1 MAMDFGTLDFAVA
14 FNRQTAF
21 PLDAK
26 SYFESYASAVAAAQT
41 ADEAGSKKSVYYYGQ
56 VVSVVENGTAKL
68 YIIQPDKTLKEA
80 GGEIVINENVF
91 AKDENGELDLLGF
104 AAATAGAQLVK
115 GSDGKISWVA
125 PSGTTVEGLDTRLTV
140 VENAINGTGEG
151 ETRVPGLVEKVG
163 TLETNLANVY
173 TKEEVN
179 QKLSSVLNYKGSV
192 DNYSDLPADAVKGD
206 VYNVKN
212 ADTVHGVKAG
222 DNVAYDGTSWDVLAG
237 TIEMSGY
244 LTKTEAE
251 TTYVAKEE
259 GKTLISADLIEK
271 LTNMNADGEKNV
283 INAVSEEFSIDAGT
297 RTLSLATGKITQ
309 DKIAGLAETLAKKV
323 DAEAGKGLSTNDFTN
338 DLKSKL
344 DAIEAGAQAN
354 VIENVSMN
362 GEALVIAEKGV
373 NIPLATNTTVGVIKG
388 SDVENGVVID
398 EQGAASVKNLN
409 VGKLVQTD
417 GDWLILNGGN
427 STLTVE

>member
-283 INAVSEEFSIDAGT
+283 INAVSEEFLIDAGT

-309 DKIAGLAETLAKKV
+309 DKIAGLAEALAKKV

>member
-259 GKTLISADLIEK
+259 GKTLISAELIEK

-309 DKIAGLAETLAKKV
+309 DKIAGLAEALAKKV

>member
-1 MAMDFGTLDFAVA
+1 MAMNFGTLDFAVA

-26 SYFESYASAVAAAQT
+26 SYFESYDSAVAAAQA

-56 VVSVVENGTAKL
+56 VVSVVENGAAKL

-91 AKDENGELDLLGF
+91 AKDENGKLDLLGF

-212 ADTVHGVKAG
+212 ADATHGVKAG
-222 DNVAYDGTSWDVLAG
+222 DNVAFDGEAWDVLAG
-237 TIEMSGY
+237 TVELSGY

-259 GKTLISADLIEK
+259 GKTLISAELIEK

-283 INAVSEEFSIDAGT
+283 INAVSDEFAIDAET
-297 RTLSLATGKITQ
+297 RTLSLATGKIAQ
-309 DKIAGLAETLAKKV
+309 DKIEGLAEALANKV
-323 DAEAGKGLSTNDFTN
+323 NAEEGKGLSANDFTN
-338 DLKSKL
+338 DLKAKL
-344 DAIEAGAQAN
+344 DAIEAGAQVN

-388 SDVENGVVID
+388 FDVENGVVINA
-398 EQGAASVKNLN
+398 EGAASVKNLN
-409 VGKLVQTD
+409 VEKLVQTD

-427 STLTVE
+427 STLTV

>member
-91 AKDENGELDLLGF
+91 AKDENGKLDLLGF

-151 ETRVPGLVEKVG
+151 ETRAPGLVEKIG

-259 GKTLISADLIEK
+259 GKTLISAELIEK

-283 INAVSEEFSIDAGT
+283 INAVSEEFSIDAET

-309 DKIAGLAETLAKKV
+309 DKIAGLAEALAKKV

>member
-1 MAMDFGTLDFAVA
+1 MAMNFGTLDFAVA

-26 SYFESYASAVAAAQT
+26 SYFESYDSAVAAAQA

-91 AKDENGELDLLGF
+91 AKDENGKLDLLGF

-259 GKTLISADLIEK
+259 GKTLISAELIEK

-309 DKIAGLAETLAKKV
+309 DKIAGLAEALDKKV
-323 DAEAGKGLSTNDFTN
+323 NAEIGKGLSTNDFTN

-344 DAIEAGAQAN
+344 DAIEAGAQTN

>member
-309 DKIAGLAETLAKKV
+309 DKIAGLAEALAKKV

-388 SDVENGVVID
+388 SDVENGVVIN

>member
-163 TLETNLANVY
+163 TLENNLANVY

-309 DKIAGLAETLAKKV
+309 DKIAGLAEALAKKV

>member
-151 ETRVPGLVEKVG
+151 ETRVPGLVEKVS

-192 DNYSDLPADAVKGD
+192 DNYSDLPADAARGD

-259 GKTLISADLIEK
+259 GKTLISAELIEK

-283 INAVSEEFSIDAGT
+283 INAVSEEFSIDAET

-309 DKIAGLAETLAKKV
+309 DKIAGLAEALAKKV

>member
-56 VVSVVENGTAKL
+56 VVSVVENGAAKL

-91 AKDENGELDLLGF
+91 AKDEDGKLDLLGF

-151 ETRVPGLVEKVG
+151 ETRVPGLVEKVS
-163 TLETNLANVY
+163 TLETGLKNVY

-192 DNYSDLPADAVKGD
+192 DNYSDLPTDAVKGD

-212 ADTVHGVKAG
+212 ADATHGVKAG
-222 DNVAYDGTSWDVLAG
+222 DNVAFDGESWDVLAG
-237 TIEMSGY
+237 TVELSGY

-259 GKTLISADLIEK
+259 GKTLISAELIEK

-283 INAVSEEFSIDAGT
+283 INAVSDEFAIDAET
-297 RTLSLATGKITQ
+297 RTLSLATGKIAQ
-309 DKIAGLAETLAKKV
+309 DKIEGLAEALANKV
-323 DAEAGKGLSTNDFTN
+323 DAEEGKGLSANDFTN
-338 DLKSKL
+338 ELKAKL
-344 DAIEAGAQAN
+344 DAIEAGAQVN

-373 NIPLATNTTVGVIKG
+373 NIPLATNTTIGVIKG

-398 EQGAASVKNLN
+398 AEGAASVKNLN
-409 VGKLVQTD
+409 VEKLVQTD

-427 STLTVE
+427 STLTV

>member
-1 MAMDFGTLDFAVA
+1 MAMNFGTLDFAVA

-91 AKDENGELDLLGF
+91 AKDGNGKLDLLGF
-104 AAATAGAQLVK
+104 AEATAGAQLVK

-151 ETRVPGLVEKVG
+151 ETRVPGLVEKIG

-192 DNYSDLPADAVKGD
+192 DNYSDLPVDAVKGD

-259 GKTLISADLIEK
+259 GKTLISAELIEK

-309 DKIAGLAETLAKKV
+309 DKIAGLAEALAKKV
-323 DAEAGKGLSTNDFTN
+323 DAETGKGLSTNDFTN

>member
-115 GSDGKISWVA
+115 GADGRISWVA

-192 DNYSDLPADAVKGD
+192 DNYSDLPAVAVKGD

-259 GKTLISADLIEK
+259 GKTLISAELIEK

-283 INAVSEEFSIDAGT
+283 INAVSEEFSIDAET

-309 DKIAGLAETLAKKV
+309 DKIAGLAEALAKKV

>member
-1 MAMDFGTLDFAVA
+1 MAMNFGTLDFAVA

-26 SYFESYASAVAAAQT
+26 SYFESYDSAVAAAQA

-80 GGEIVINENVF
+80 GSEIVINENVF
-91 AKDENGELDLLGF
+91 AKDDNGKLDLLGF

-115 GSDGKISWVA
+115 GADGRISWVA

-151 ETRVPGLVEKVG
+151 ETRVPGLVEKIG

-259 GKTLISADLIEK
+259 GKTLISAELIEK

-309 DKIAGLAETLAKKV
+309 DKIAGLAEALAKKV
-323 DAEAGKGLSTNDFTN
+323 DAETGKGLSTNDFTN

>member
-91 AKDENGELDLLGF
+91 AKDENGGLDLLGF

-151 ETRVPGLVEKVG
+151 ETRVPGLVEKIG

-259 GKTLISADLIEK
+259 GKTLISAELIEK

-309 DKIAGLAETLAKKV
+309 DKIAGLAEALAKKV

>member
-115 GSDGKISWVA
+115 GSDGRISWVA

-151 ETRVPGLVEKVG
+151 ETRVPGLVEKIG

-309 DKIAGLAETLAKKV
+309 DKIAGLAEALAKKV

>member
-91 AKDENGELDLLGF
+91 AKDENGGLDLLGF

-115 GSDGKISWVA
+115 GSDGRISWVA

-309 DKIAGLAETLAKKV
+309 DKIAGLAEALAKKV

>member
-283 INAVSEEFSIDAGT
+283 INAVSEEFSIDAET

-309 DKIAGLAETLAKKV
+309 DKIAGLAEALAKKV

>member
-56 VVSVVENGTAKL
+56 VVSVVENSTAKL

-91 AKDENGELDLLGF
+91 AKDENGGLDLLGF

-212 ADTVHGVKAG
+212 ADTAHGVKAG

-309 DKIAGLAETLAKKV
+309 DKIAGLAEALAKKV

>member
-115 GSDGKISWVA
+115 GSDGRISWVA

-151 ETRVPGLVEKVG
+151 ETRVPGLVEKIG

-259 GKTLISADLIEK
+259 GKTLISAELIEK

-309 DKIAGLAETLAKKV
+309 DKIAGLAEALAKKV
-323 DAEAGKGLSTNDFTN
+323 DVEAGKGLSTNDFTN

>member
-309 DKIAGLAETLAKKV
+309 DKIAGLAEALAKKV
-323 DAEAGKGLSTNDFTN
+323 DAETGKGLSTNDFTN

>member
-222 DNVAYDGTSWDVLAG
+222 DNVAYDGTTWDVLAG

-309 DKIAGLAETLAKKV
+309 DKIAGLAEALAKKV

>member
-1 MAMDFGTLDFAVA
+1 MAMNFGTLDFAVA

-91 AKDENGELDLLGF
+91 AKDENGKLDLLGF

-115 GSDGKISWVA
+115 GADGRISWVA

-259 GKTLISADLIEK
+259 GKTLISAELIEK

-309 DKIAGLAETLAKKV
+309 DKIAGLAEALAKKV
-323 DAEAGKGLSTNDFTN
+323 DAETGKGLSTNDFTN

>member
-151 ETRVPGLVEKVG
+151 ETRVPGLVEKVS

-259 GKTLISADLIEK
+259 GKTLISAELIEK

-283 INAVSEEFSIDAGT
+283 INAVSEEFSIDAET

-309 DKIAGLAETLAKKV
+309 DKIAGLAEALAKKV

>member
-1 MAMDFGTLDFAVA
+1 MAMNFGTLDFAVA

-91 AKDENGELDLLGF
+91 AKDENGKLDLLGF

-151 ETRVPGLVEKVG
+151 ETRVPGLVEKIG

-212 ADTVHGVKAG
+212 ADTAHGVKAG

-309 DKIAGLAETLAKKV
+309 DKIAGLAEALAKKV
-323 DAEAGKGLSTNDFTN
+323 DAETGKGLSTNDFTN

>member
-115 GSDGKISWVA
+115 GADGRISWVA

-259 GKTLISADLIEK
+259 GKTLISAELIEK

-283 INAVSEEFSIDAGT
+283 INAVSEEFSIDAET

-309 DKIAGLAETLAKKV
+309 DKIAGLAEALAKKV

>member
-56 VVSVVENGTAKL
+56 VVSVVENGAAKL

-80 GGEIVINENVF
+80 GGEIVINESVF
-91 AKDENGELDLLGF
+91 AKDEDGKLDLLGF

-115 GSDGKISWVA
+115 GSDGKVSWVA

-151 ETRVPGLVEKVG
+151 ETRVPGLVEKVSA
-163 TLETNLANVY
+163 LETNLGNVY
-173 TKEEVN
+173 TKEEIN

-192 DNYSDLPADAVKGD
+192 DNYSDLPTNAVKGD

-212 ADTVHGVKAG
+212 ADAEHGVKAG
-222 DNVAYDGTSWDVLAG
+222 DNVAYDGESWDVLAG
-237 TIEMSGY
+237 TVELSGY
-244 LTKTEAE
+244 LTKADAE

-283 INAVSEEFSIDAGT
+283 INAVSEEFVIDAET

-309 DKIAGLAETLAKKV
+309 DKIEGLAEALGKKV
-323 DAEAGKGLSTNDFTN
+323 DAEEGKGLSSNDFTN

-344 DAIEAGAQAN
+344 DAIEAGAQVN
-354 VIENVSMN
+354 IIENVKMN
-362 GEALVIAEKGV
+362 GEALSIAEKGV
-373 NIPLATNTTVGVIKG
+373 NIPLATNTTIGVIKG

-398 EQGAASVKNLN
+398 EAGAASVKNLN
-409 VGKLVQTD
+409 VEKLVQTD

>member
-1 MAMDFGTLDFAVA
+1 MAMNFGTLDFAVA

-26 SYFESYASAVAAAQT
+26 SYFESYDSAVAAAQA

-56 VVSVVENGTAKL
+56 VVSVVENGAAKL

-80 GGEIVINENVF
+80 GGEIIINENVF
-91 AKDENGELDLLGF
+91 AKDEDGKLDLLGF

-151 ETRVPGLVEKVG
+151 ETRVPGLVEKVS
-163 TLETNLANVY
+163 TLETGLSNVY

-192 DNYSDLPADAVKGD
+192 DNYSDLPANAVKGD

-212 ADTVHGVKAG
+212 ADAIHGVKAG
-222 DNVAYDGTSWDVLAG
+222 DNVAFDGESWDVLAG
-237 TIEMSGY
+237 TVELSGY

-259 GKTLISADLIEK
+259 GKTLISAELIEK

-283 INAVSEEFSIDAGT
+283 INAVSDEFTIDAET
-297 RTLSLATGKITQ
+297 RTLSLATGKIAQ
-309 DKIAGLAETLAKKV
+309 DKIEGLAEALANKV
-323 DAEAGKGLSTNDFTN
+323 DAEEGKGLSANDFTN
-338 DLKSKL
+338 DLKGKL
-344 DAIEAGAQAN
+344 DAIEAGAQVN

-373 NIPLATNTTVGVIKG
+373 NIPLATNTTIGVIKG
-388 SDVENGVVID
+388 SDIENGVVID
-398 EQGAASVKNLN
+398 AEGAASVKNLN
-409 VGKLVQTD
+409 VEKLVQTD

-427 STLTVE
+427 STLTV

>member
-56 VVSVVENGTAKL
+56 VVSVVENGAAKL

-91 AKDENGELDLLGF
+91 AKDEDGKLDLLGF

-115 GSDGKISWVA
+115 GSDGKVSWVA

-151 ETRVPGLVEKVG
+151 ETRVPGLVEKVS
-163 TLETNLANVY
+163 TLETGLKNVY

-212 ADTVHGVKAG
+212 ADATHGVKAG
-222 DNVAYDGTSWDVLAG
+222 DNVAFDGESWDVLAG
-237 TIEMSGY
+237 TVELSGY

-259 GKTLISADLIEK
+259 GKTLISAELIEK

-283 INAVSEEFSIDAGT
+283 INAVSDEFAIDAET
-297 RTLSLATGKITQ
+297 RTLSLATGKIAQ
-309 DKIAGLAETLAKKV
+309 DKIAGLAEALANKV
-323 DAEAGKGLSTNDFTN
+323 DAEEGKGLSANDFT
-338 DLKSKL
+338 DELKAKL
-344 DAIEAGAQAN
+344 DAIEAGAQVN

-373 NIPLATNTTVGVIKG
+373 NIPLATNTTIGVIKG
-388 SDVENGVVID
+388 SNVENGVVID
-398 EQGAASVKNLN
+398 AEGAASVKNLN
-409 VGKLVQTD
+409 VEKLVQTD

-427 STLTVE
+427 STLTV

>member
-1 MAMDFGTLDFAVA
+1 MAMNFGTLDFAVA

-91 AKDENGELDLLGF
+91 AKDENGKLDLLGF

-151 ETRVPGLVEKVG
+151 ETRVPGLVEKIG

-212 ADTVHGVKAG
+212 ADTAHGVKAG

-309 DKIAGLAETLAKKV
+309 DKIAGLAEALAKKV
-323 DAEAGKGLSTNDFTN
+323 DAETGKGLSTNDFTN

-344 DAIEAGAQAN
+344 DAIEGGAQAN

>member
-56 VVSVVENGTAKL
+56 VVSVVENGAAKL

-91 AKDENGELDLLGF
+91 AKDEDGKLDLLGF

-115 GSDGKISWVA
+115 GSDGKVSWVA

-151 ETRVPGLVEKVG
+151 ETRVPGLVEKVS
-163 TLETNLANVY
+163 TLETGLKNVY

-212 ADTVHGVKAG
+212 ADATHGVKAG
-222 DNVAYDGTSWDVLAG
+222 DNVAFDGESWDVLAG
-237 TIEMSGY
+237 TVELSGY

-259 GKTLISADLIEK
+259 GKTLISAELIEK

-283 INAVSEEFSIDAGT
+283 INAVSDEFAIDAET
-297 RTLSLATGKITQ
+297 RTLSLATGKIAQ
-309 DKIAGLAETLAKKV
+309 DKIAGLAEALANKV
-323 DAEAGKGLSTNDFTN
+323 DAEEGKGLSANDFTN
-338 DLKSKL
+338 ELKTKL
-344 DAIEAGAQAN
+344 DAIEAGAQVN

-388 SDVENGVVID
+388 SDVENGVVINA
-398 EQGAASVKNLN
+398 EGAASVKNLN
-409 VGKLVQTD
+409 VEKLVQTD

-427 STLTVE
+427 STLTV

>member
-1 MAMDFGTLDFAVA
+1 MAMNFGTLDFAVA

-91 AKDENGELDLLGF
+91 AKDENGKLDLLGF

-151 ETRVPGLVEKVG
+151 ETRVPGLVEKIG

-259 GKTLISADLIEK
+259 GKTLISAELIEK

-309 DKIAGLAETLAKKV
+309 DKIAGLAEALAKKV
-323 DAEAGKGLSTNDFTN
+323 DAETGKGLSTNDFTN

>member
-56 VVSVVENGTAKL
+56 VVSVVENGAAKL

-91 AKDENGELDLLGF
+91 AKDEDGKLDLLGF

-115 GSDGKISWVA
+115 GSDGKVSWVA

-151 ETRVPGLVEKVG
+151 ETRVPGLVEKVS
-163 TLETNLANVY
+163 TLETGLKNVY

-212 ADTVHGVKAG
+212 ADATHGVKAG
-222 DNVAYDGTSWDVLAG
+222 DNVAFDGESWDVLAG
-237 TIEMSGY
+237 TVELSGY

-259 GKTLISADLIEK
+259 GKTLISAELIEK

-283 INAVSEEFSIDAGT
+283 VNAVSDEFTIDAET
-297 RTLSLATGKITQ
+297 RTLSLATGKIAQ
-309 DKIAGLAETLAKKV
+309 DKIVGLAEALANKV
-323 DAEAGKGLSTNDFTN
+323 DAEEGKGLSANDFTN
-338 DLKSKL
+338 DLKDKL
-344 DAIEAGAQAN
+344 DAIEAGAQVN

-373 NIPLATNTTVGVIKG
+373 NIPLATNTTIGVIKG

-398 EQGAASVKNLN
+398 AEGAASVKNLN
-409 VGKLVQTD
+409 VEKLVQTD

-427 STLTVE
+427 STLTV

>member
-1 MAMDFGTLDFAVA
+1 MAMNFGTLDFAVA

-26 SYFESYASAVAAAQT
+26 SYFESYDSAVAAAQA

-91 AKDENGELDLLGF
+91 AKDENGKLDLLGF

-151 ETRVPGLVEKVG
+151 ETRVPGLVEKIG

-192 DNYSDLPADAVKGD
+192 DNYSDLPAGAVKGD

-212 ADTVHGVKAG
+212 ADTAHGVKAG

-259 GKTLISADLIEK
+259 GKTLISAELIEK

-309 DKIAGLAETLAKKV
+309 DKIAGLAEALAKKV
-323 DAEAGKGLSTNDFTN
+323 DAETGKGLSTNDFTN

>member
-1 MAMDFGTLDFAVA
+1 MAMNFGTLDFAVA

-26 SYFESYASAVAAAQT
+26 SYFESYDSAVAAAQA

-91 AKDENGELDLLGF
+91 AKDENGKLDLLGF

-163 TLETNLANVY
+163 ALETNLANVY

-283 INAVSEEFSIDAGT
+283 INAVSEEFSIDAET

-309 DKIAGLAETLAKKV
+309 DKIAGLAEALAKKV
-323 DAEAGKGLSTNDFTN
+323 DAETGKGLSTNDFTN

-362 GEALVIAEKGV
+362 GEALVITEKGV
-373 NIPLATNTTVGVIKG
+373 NVPLATNTTVGVIKG
-388 SDVENGVVID
+388 SDVENGVMID

-409 VGKLVQTD
+409 VEKLVQTD

>member
-309 DKIAGLAETLAKKV
+309 DKIAGLAEALAKKV

-388 SDVENGVVID
+388 SDVENGIVID

>member
-1 MAMDFGTLDFAVA
+1 M
-14 FNRQTAF
+14 
-21 PLDAK
+21 
-26 SYFESYASAVAAAQT
+26 
-41 ADEAGSKKSVYYYGQ
+41 
-56 VVSVVENGTAKL
+56 
-68 YIIQPDKTLKEA
+68 
-80 GGEIVINENVF
+80 
-91 AKDENGELDLLGF
+91 
-104 AAATAGAQLVK
+104 
-115 GSDGKISWVA
+115 
-125 PSGTTVEGLDTRLTV
+125 
-140 VENAINGTGEG
+140 
-151 ETRVPGLVEKVG
+151 PGLVEKVG

-259 GKTLISADLIEK
+259 GKTLISAELIEK

-283 INAVSEEFSIDAGT
+283 INAVSEEFSIDAET
-297 RTLSLATGKITQ
+297 RTLSLATVKITQ
-309 DKIAGLAETLAKKV
+309 DKIAGLAEALAKKV
-323 DAEAGKGLSTNDFTN
+323 DAEVGKGLSTNDFTN

>member
-1 MAMDFGTLDFAVA
+1 MAMNFGTLDFAVA

-26 SYFESYASAVAAAQT
+26 SYFESYDSAVAAAQA

-91 AKDENGELDLLGF
+91 AKDENGKLDLLGF
-104 AAATAGAQLVK
+104 ATATAGAQLVK

-309 DKIAGLAETLAKKV
+309 DKIAGLAEALAKKV
-323 DAEAGKGLSTNDFTN
+323 DAETGKGLSTNDFTN

>member
-1 MAMDFGTLDFAVA
+1 MAMNFGTLDFAVA

-91 AKDENGELDLLGF
+91 AKDENGKLDLLGF

-115 GSDGKISWVA
+115 GADGRISWVA

-212 ADTVHGVKAG
+212 VDTVHGVKAG

-259 GKTLISADLIEK
+259 GKTLISAELIEK

-309 DKIAGLAETLAKKV
+309 DKIAGLAEALAKKV
-323 DAEAGKGLSTNDFTN
+323 DAETGKGLSTNDFTN

-373 NIPLATNTTVGVIKG
+373 NNPLATNTTVGVIKG

>member
-151 ETRVPGLVEKVG
+151 ETRVPGLIEKVG

-297 RTLSLATGKITQ
+297 RTLSLATGKIAQ
-309 DKIAGLAETLAKKV
+309 DKIAGLAEALAKKV
-323 DAEAGKGLSTNDFTN
+323 DAEASKGLSTNDFTN

>member
-1 MAMDFGTLDFAVA
+1 MAMNFGTLDFAVA

-26 SYFESYASAVAAAQT
+26 SYFESYDSAVAAAQA

-91 AKDENGELDLLGF
+91 AKDENGKLDLLGF

-222 DNVAYDGTSWDVLAG
+222 DNVAFDGEAWDVLAG
-237 TIEMSGY
+237 TVELSGY

-251 TTYVAKEE
+251 TAYVAKEE
-259 GKTLISADLIEK
+259 GKTLISAELIEK

-283 INAVSEEFSIDAGT
+283 INAVSDEFAIDAET
-297 RTLSLATGKITQ
+297 RTLSLAIGKIAQ
-309 DKIAGLAETLAKKV
+309 DKIEGLAEALANKV
-323 DAEAGKGLSTNDFTN
+323 NAEEGKGLSANDFTN
-338 DLKSKL
+338 DLKAKL
-344 DAIEAGAQAN
+344 DAIEAGAQVN

-398 EQGAASVKNLN
+398 VQGAASVKNLN
-409 VGKLVQTD
+409 VEKLVQTD

-427 STLTVE
+427 STLTV

>member
-1 MAMDFGTLDFAVA
+1 MAMNFGTLDFAVA

-115 GSDGKISWVA
+115 GADGRISWVA

-151 ETRVPGLVEKVG
+151 ETRVPGLVEKIG

-259 GKTLISADLIEK
+259 GKTLISAELIEK

-309 DKIAGLAETLAKKV
+309 DKIAGLAEALAKKV
-323 DAEAGKGLSTNDFTN
+323 DAETGKGLSTNDFTN

-344 DAIEAGAQAN
+344 DVIEAGAQAN